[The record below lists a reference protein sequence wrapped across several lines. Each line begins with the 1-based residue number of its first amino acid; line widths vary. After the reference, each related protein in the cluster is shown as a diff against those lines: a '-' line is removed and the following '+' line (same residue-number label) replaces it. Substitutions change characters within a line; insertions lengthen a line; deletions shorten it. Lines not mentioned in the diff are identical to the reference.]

1 MLKLNCHKKQ
11 FDFIRYNTETKTQDV
26 VYQDVNEKWLDVTD
40 NYYFLQDNN
49 SMIVTSE
56 RNGFN
61 HIYKVTFADHIR

>member
-1 MLKLNCHKKQ
+1 
-11 FDFIRYNTETKTQDV
+11 
-26 VYQDVNEKWLDVTD
+26 LDVTD